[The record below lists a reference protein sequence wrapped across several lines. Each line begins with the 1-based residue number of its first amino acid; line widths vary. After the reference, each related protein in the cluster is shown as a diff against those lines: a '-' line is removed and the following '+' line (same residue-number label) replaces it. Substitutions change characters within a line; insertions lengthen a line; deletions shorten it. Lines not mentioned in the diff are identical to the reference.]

1 MNDQNDLNFQRDNS
15 EPESTASD
23 STAAA
28 RHEQYND
35 TAEASR
41 NEVIISAEVE
51 NSTEFVNSVEVVN
64 STVEAQRHDTVP
76 LPRDDDSTLVLPELP
91 LIKSDSQSPTPLSP
105 TARTADTSVNQS
117 AMAPLPQLPPL
128 PQPDVSGGTHAGKGA
143 NRSRERTPWAAIV
156 ATAAA
161 TALVAGSLGALI
173 TGQIVGQQPASAGNP
188 AQQAQQATP
197 ATSPSD
203 WSSVAQ
209 KVEPSVVAI
218 QVVDGESRGSQGSG
232 VVWDDQGHIVTNNH
246 VIHGASPDGVV
257 VIVGNNTYA
266 ASIVGGDAATD
277 IAVLKLER
285 VPDGL
290 TPIQHGNSD
299 SLVVGQ
305 EVAAIG
311 NPLGLSGS
319 VTTGIVSAL
328 DRPIA
333 TGGSSTKPVITNAIQ
348 TSAPLNPGNS
358 GGALV
363 DRNGALIGINSAI
376 ASVNGADSGKQSGNI
391 GIGFAIPVSL
401 TENIASQLIEN
412 GKVSHAFLGTAT
424 VDGAVQVDGEQRLG
438 AEVKTVVQD
447 GPSEHAGLEVG
458 DVIVTLDG
466 HEILGS
472 QHLVGTVRTLKVD
485 QQVTMQVV
493 REGKRI
499 DLEVTLGTAPDL

>member
-1 MNDQNDLNFQRDNS
+1 MNEQNDFNFQRGNS
-15 EPESTASD
+15 ELESAAPD
-23 STAAA
+23 SAAA
-28 RHEQYND
+28 AQHEKNND

-41 NEVIISAEVE
+41 NEVVNSAEVV
-51 NSTEFVNSVEVVN
+51 NSSEFVNGTEVVN

-76 LPRDDDSTLVLPELP
+76 LPRDDDNPRALPELP
-91 LIKSDSQSPTPLSP
+91 LIESVSQGSKPHSP
-105 TARTADTSVNQS
+105 ADTSVDPS
-117 AMAPLPQLPPL
+117 PLAPLPQLPPL
-128 PQPDVSGGTHAGKGA
+128 PQFGVPDGTQQGKDAG
-143 NRSRERTPWAAIV
+143 RSRQRTPWAAIV

-161 TALVAGSLGALI
+161 TALVAGSLASLI

-391 GIGFAIPVSL
+391 GIGFAIPISL

-493 REGKRI
+493 RKGKRV

>member
-1 MNDQNDLNFQRDNS
+1 MNEQNDFNFQRGNS
-15 EPESTASD
+15 ELESAAPD
-23 STAAA
+23 SAAA
-28 RHEQYND
+28 AQHEKNND

-41 NEVIISAEVE
+41 NEVVNSAEVV
-51 NSTEFVNSVEVVN
+51 NSSEFVNGTEVVN

-76 LPRDDDSTLVLPELP
+76 LPRDDDNPRALPELP
-91 LIKSDSQSPTPLSP
+91 LIESVSQGSKPHSP
-105 TARTADTSVNQS
+105 AGTSVDPS
-117 AMAPLPQLPPL
+117 PLAPLPQLPPL
-128 PQPDVSGGTHAGKGA
+128 PQFGVPDGTQLGKDAG
-143 NRSRERTPWAAIV
+143 RSRQRTPWAAIV

-161 TALVAGSLGALI
+161 TALVAGSLASLI

-188 AQQAQQATP
+188 AQQAQPATP

-376 ASVNGADSGKQSGNI
+376 ASVNSADSGKQSGNI
-391 GIGFAIPVSL
+391 GIGFAIPISL

-438 AEVKTVVQD
+438 AEVKTVVPD

-493 REGKRI
+493 RDGKRV

>member
-1 MNDQNDLNFQRDNS
+1 MNEQNDFNFQRGNS
-15 EPESTASD
+15 EPESAAPD
-23 STAAA
+23 SAAA
-28 RHEQYND
+28 AQHEKNND

-41 NEVIISAEVE
+41 NEVINSAEVE
-51 NSTEFVNSVEVVN
+51 NSSEVV
-64 STVEAQRHDTVP
+64 SGTVKAQRYDTVP
-76 LPRDDDSTLVLPELP
+76 LPQDDDTTRSLPDLP
-91 LIKSDSQSPTPLSP
+91 LIKSVSQGSAPHSSTP
-105 TARTADTSVNQS
+105 RTAHTPAEQS

-128 PQPDVSGGTHAGKGA
+128 PQLGVPDGTQQGKDAG
-143 NRSRERTPWAAIV
+143 RSRQRTPWAAIV

-161 TALVAGSLGALI
+161 TALVAGSLGSLI

-197 ATSPSD
+197 ATSSSD

-391 GIGFAIPVSL
+391 GIGFAIPISL

-438 AEVKTVVQD
+438 AEVKTVVPD

-493 REGKRI
+493 RDGKRV